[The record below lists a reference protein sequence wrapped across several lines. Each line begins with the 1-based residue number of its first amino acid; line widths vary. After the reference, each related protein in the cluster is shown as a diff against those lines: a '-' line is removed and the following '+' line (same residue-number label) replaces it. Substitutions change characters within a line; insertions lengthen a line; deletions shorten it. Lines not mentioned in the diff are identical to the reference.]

1 MQDIIVNAGL
11 IFLYSAFQ
19 SVSFCMSSRARNRD
33 HENYARWATAFAAA
47 TWYLAFREVSLA
59 NFAYIHMPTYI
70 IGAVIGNAMGAKISM
85 RIERKLNASA
95 DGHLDE

>member
-1 MQDIIVNAGL
+1 MEVLLNGTL

-33 HENYARWATAFAAA
+33 HESYALWATAFAAA

-59 NFAYIHMPTYI
+59 HFAYIHMPSYV
-70 IGAVIGNAMGAKISM
+70 IGAVLGNKFGAKISM
-85 RIERKLNASA
+85 RIERRLNARA
-95 DGHLDE
+95 DGHLD